1 MSLEDAIQPIVAAE
15 DKVQLTFFN
24 GSADAWCDCQEISFE
39 HFSPENTYCS

>member
-24 GSADAWCDCQEISFE
+24 GSADAWFDCQEISFE
-39 HFSPENTYCS
+39 HFSLENT